1 MNTNDTT
8 PTATPNYGYPS
19 VATMVAEQANLMLE
33 MLGAESGTR
42 PEEAVDQVARDL
54 VTRATDAR
62 TRNGSWAF
70 ETTTEEVEAAL
81 FYGMVARDILDGKVA
96 RPSTGNV
103 RAYALALV
111 AA

>member
-8 PTATPNYGYPS
+8 ATPNYNYPS
-19 VATMVAEQANLMLE
+19 VATMVAEQANLVLE
-33 MLGAESGTR
+33 ILGADSGTR
-42 PEEAVDQVARDL
+42 PEEAVDQVARAL

-62 TRNGSWAF
+62 TRNGSWAS

-103 RAYALALV
+103 RAYTLALV
-111 AA
+111 SA